1 MKHVLTCAA
10 AFALAC
16 FGWLCLVAAG
26 ELQKI
31 VPAVQSEAG
40 LTRALLAR
48 EIDETRRGIDTQL
61 VDIRITAAGEIALTR
76 LELARQLGATRA
88 LAAQEMSATRELL
101 DTRLASIQGDLV
113 SVARE
118 TEADTMARLDETNR
132 ILAGSM
138 APVNETIDQLNE
150 TLPLFLD
157 CDHNAD
163 CLFNRYVGTARSA
176 EQTSESIARIS
187 NDLSILTHK
196 LTEPKPWYRKVI
208 DYTVSGLLL
217 TTKILY

>member
-1 MKHVLTCAA
+1 MKHLLPCAA

-16 FGWLCLVAAG
+16 LGWLCIVAAG
-26 ELQKI
+26 EIPKLRPALQ
-31 VPAVQSEAG
+31 AEAE
-40 LTRALLAR
+40 LTRALVSRQLA
-48 EIDETRRGIDTQL
+48 ETRDALDAQL
-61 VDIRITAAGEIALTR
+61 VDVRIAAVGEIAATR
-76 LELARQLGATRA
+76 LELARQLGATRD
-88 LAAQEMSATRELL
+88 LAALEMAATRGVLE
-101 DTRLASIQGDLV
+101 TRLASIQGDLV

-196 LTEPKPWYRKVI
+196 LTEPKPWYRRVI
-208 DYTVSGLLL
+208 DYAVSAALL
-217 TTKILY
+217 TTRFLN